1 MRTRHVFVSH
11 VTKQHVNKKKAI
23 KSKSRPSI
31 YVSLNSRND
40 IFAEL
45 ELEKIKLISHV

>member
-31 YVSLNSRND
+31 LYQPELEKLD

-45 ELEKIKLISHV
+45 ELEKI

>member
-23 KSKSRPSI
+23 KSKSALSI
-31 YVSLNSRND
+31 CQPELEKLD

-45 ELEKIKLISHV
+45 ELEKI

>member
-1 MRTRHVFVSH
+1 MYSFLTLPNSMS
-11 VTKQHVNKKKAI
+11 TK
-23 KSKSRPSI
+23 KSDQVEKQTWYLCQPE
-31 YVSLNSRND
+31 LEKLD

>member
-1 MRTRHVFVSH
+1 MKTRHVFVSH
-11 VTKQHVNKKKAI
+11 VTKKHVNKKKVE
-23 KSKSRPSI
+23 KKTQHLCQPK
-31 YVSLNSRND
+31 LEKLD

>member
-23 KSKSRPSI
+23 KSKSRLSI
-31 YVSLNSRND
+31 YVSQLEKLD

-45 ELEKIKLISHV
+45 ELEKI